1 MKDRRIMVPN
11 FRQVIADHIKDHQL
25 AILDERGNKL
35 EILRIAVD
43 ETSEDLDYKGELRT
57 LQIVVKDV
65 E

>member
-1 MKDRRIMVPN
+1 MVPN